1 MKLTTALVLL
11 PVVSGFT
18 PPKAFGGRSGLW
30 MSTEAATEAKAF
42 AKLPA
47 SVKPGV
53 VTGQALVD
61 LLDHAKKEGF
71 AIPGV
76 NIVGT
81 NSINACMEAAAKY
94 GGPIM
99 VTFSKGG
106 GQFIAGKAADNT
118 DDKASIAGCVAGAK
132 HVRSV
137 AELYGVPVVLHT
149 DHCQKAWLPWMD
161 GLLEA
166 NKSYYEVHGEP
177 LFSSHMLDLSEE
189 PLEENI
195 AICKQYLEEF
205 AKLGILLEFE
215 LGVTGG
221 EEDGV
226 DNTDVDA
233 SRLYTQPEEVYYA
246 YEELSKVPNGA
257 FTCAASFGNVHG
269 VYAPGNVELRPVILH
284 NSQAYIQEKLGT
296 DETKPMKFVFHGG
309 SGSSKE
315 DIQYAIEAGVIKM
328 NIDTDTQWA
337 FWDGLRQYEAKYHDY
352 LQGQIGNPE
361 GDEKPNKKYYDPRMS
376 LRAGEEEMAKRL
388 CQAAEDLNCVNV
400 LN

>member
-1 MKLTTALVLL
+1 MLSSNILSFL
-11 PVVSGFT
+11 PFPS
-18 PPKAFGGRSGLW
+18 LQ
-30 MSTEAATEAKAF
+30 AF

-47 SVKPGV
+47 SIKPGV
-53 VTGQALVD
+53 VTGQALID
-61 LLDHAKKEGF
+61 LLQHAKKEGF

-76 NIVGT
+76 NIVGS
-81 NSINACMEAAAKY
+81 NSINSCMEAAAKY

-106 GQFIAGKAADNT
+106 GAYIAGKTLKNDG
-118 DDKASIAGCVAGAK
+118 DSASVAGCIAGAK
-132 HVRSV
+132 HVREV
-137 AELYGVPVVLHT
+137 AKLYGVPVVLHT
-149 DHCQKAWLPWMD
+149 DHCQKSWLPWIDQLMD
-161 GLLEA
+161 ANEA
-166 NKSYYEVHGEP
+166 YFAEHGEP

-195 AICKQYLEEF
+195 AICKKYLERM
-205 AKLGILLEFE
+205 AKCNVLLEFE

-226 DNTDVDA
+226 DNSDVDNDK
-233 SRLYTQPEEVYYA
+233 LYTQPEEVYYA
-246 YEELSKVPNGA
+246 YKELGSVPNGY

-269 VYAPGNVELRPVILH
+269 VYAPGNVELRPIILH
-284 NSQAYIQEKLGT
+284 NTQKYIQEKEGCE
-296 DETKPMKFVFHGG
+296 DTKPMMFVFHGG
-309 SGSSKE
+309 SGSSTE

-337 FWDGLRQYEAKYHDY
+337 FWDGMRAYEAKYHDY

-361 GDEKPNKKYYDPRMS
+361 GADKPNKKYYDPRMP
-376 LRAGEEEMAKRL
+376 LRAAEEAMADRL
-388 CQAAEDLNCVNV
+388 VKAAQDLNCVNV

>member
-1 MKLTTALVLL
+1 LL
-11 PVVSGFT
+11 IFSLLNSIN
-18 PPKAFGGRSGLW
+18 KYQAF
-30 MSTEAATEAKAF
+30 K
-42 AKLPA
+42 KLPA

-53 VTGQALVD
+53 VTGKALVD
-61 LLDHAKKEGF
+61 LLQHAKKEGF

-81 NSINACMEAAAKY
+81 NSINSCMEAAMKY

-106 GQFIAGKAADNT
+106 GQFIAGKSLPNK
-118 DDKASIAGCVAGAK
+118 DDDASIAGCIAGAL
-132 HVRSV
+132 HVREV
-137 AELYGVPVVLHT
+137 AALYGVPVVLHT

-161 GLLEA
+161 GLYAANEA
-166 NKSYYEVHGEP
+166 YYKQHGEP

-189 PLEENI
+189 SLEENI
-195 AICKQYLEEF
+195 AICKEYMEKF
-205 AKLGILLEFE
+205 AKLDILLEFE

-226 DNTDVDA
+226 DNSDVDS
-233 SRLYTQPEEVYYA
+233 SRLYTQPEEVFYA
-246 YEELSKVPNGA
+246 YEQLSSVPNAA

-284 NSQAYIQEKLGT
+284 NTQEFISEKLGG
-296 DETKPMKFVFHGG
+296 DEKKPMLFVFHGG
-309 SGSSKE
+309 SGSSTE

-337 FWDGLRQYEAKYHDY
+337 FWDGIREYEAKYHDY

-361 GDEKPNKKYYDPRMS
+361 GDDKPNKKYYDPRMS
-376 LRAGEEEMAKRL
+376 LRAGEEKMAERL
-388 CQAAEDLNCVNV
+388 CQAAADLKCVNV

>member
-1 MKLTTALVLL
+1 MKLAIATLLVGSAAAFAPAATTVRNTALNMAE
-11 PVVSGFT
+11 T
-18 PPKAFGGRSGLW
+18 
-30 MSTEAATEAKAF
+30 ATETKAF

-53 VTGQALVD
+53 VTGTALTD
-61 LLDHAKKEGF
+61 LLDAAKEQGY

-81 NSINACMEAAAKY
+81 NSINSCMEAAAAY

-106 GQFIAGKAADNT
+106 GQFIAGKSVDNT
-118 DDKASIAGCVAGAK
+118 DDVASIAGTIAGAK
-132 HVRSV
+132 HVHEV
-137 AELYGVPVVLHT
+137 AALYGVPVVLHT
-149 DHCQKAWLPWMD
+149 DHCQKAWLPWID
-161 GLLEA
+161 GLVTASEA
-166 NKSYYEVHGEP
+166 HFAETGQP

-195 AICKQYLEEF
+195 AICKTYLERF
-205 AKLGILLEFE
+205 AKVGILLEFE

-226 DNTDVDA
+226 DNTDVDS
-233 SRLYTQPEEVYYA
+233 SRLYTQPEEVYYS
-246 YEELSKVPNGA
+246 YEQLSQVKGGA

-269 VYAPGNVELRPVILH
+269 VYAPGNVDLQPKILK
-284 NSQAYIQEKLGT
+284 NSQAYVKEKIGS
-296 DETKPMKFVFHGG
+296 DDDKPMRFVFHGG
-309 SGSSKE
+309 SGSSVE
-315 DIQYAIEAGVIKM
+315 DIQEAISYGVIKM

-337 FWDGLRQYEAKYHDY
+337 FWDGLRAYEAKYHDY

-361 GDEKPNKKYYDPRMS
+361 GDDKPNKKYYDPRMS
-376 LRAGEEEMAKRL
+376 LRAGEEAMAARL
-388 CQAAEDLNCVNV
+388 VKAAEDLKCVNV